1 MIRRKMILYLLAL
14 LIVLFLP
21 GSGSAPAAQLTIN
34 ENNSGE
40 TLTLYPGDIMEL
52 TLESNPSTGY
62 AWQGDLNIAGVLEVI
77 EHGFKSRGVL
87 PGAPGEEYWLLKAAG
102 PGSASLSLEYKR
114 SWEEGKDPVKR
125 FAAEI
130 NVLEPVPQ
138 VSGGETPGREAGV
151 PVFIDGVELDFPDQ
165 ALLKMD
171 EPGSPFALL
180 PKPWGG
186 RFSGTPGA
194 APPPCSKETGR
205 SGCRPVQLCLMLTAG
220 PGSWQGGAR
229 CAIKE

>member
-87 PGAPGEEYWLLKAAG
+87 PGEILAG
-102 PGSASLSLEYKR
+102 WQLYR
-114 SWEEGKDPVKR
+114 SGNRIHLHRQDNFPR
-125 FAAEI
+125 
-130 NVLEPVPQ
+130 
-138 VSGGETPGREAGV
+138 PGR
-151 PVFIDGVELDFPDQ
+151 PQ
-165 ALLKMD
+165 
-171 EPGSPFALL
+171 
-180 PKPWGG
+180 
-186 RFSGTPGA
+186 
-194 APPPCSKETGR
+194 
-205 SGCRPVQLCLMLTAG
+205 
-220 PGSWQGGAR
+220 
-229 CAIKE
+229 